1 MKIIINSVET
11 QTEALTLAS
20 LSKELNLPETGVA
33 VAVHSKMIPRT
44 DWSDFQLTENCDIL
58 IIKAA
63 SGG

>member
-1 MKIIINSVET
+1 MKIISNSVET

-33 VAVHSKMIPRT
+33 VAVNSKMIPRT